1 MKSKADHSQLEEKVR
16 GRNLLIESSLTKV
29 FKFVRKLG
37 LLISGIFQCYGIQDS
52 LGFWIPFYGLWFP
65 GAGFQSFPVESGFW
79 IPFLSE
85 MSEYFSSILDSKALD
100 SGFHKQNFPELWI
113 LQPVFL
119 LRRAKSDFFK
129 TTFENNKNNPNG
141 IWKTIKSLIGV
152 NKQQS
157 INHLRI
163 KEKDLGN
170 NEEMTEAFNVNFS
183 TIADKLRKLLPHVP
197 FDTSKLSNFVRSRKD
212 ESAAFS
218 IPPIAE
224 ADVVGYL
231 LKIDSN
237 KSTGVDG
244 ISSRMLKL
252 AASIIAP
259 SITKLINLSF
269 SLNVFPSRWKTA
281 KVTPIFKSGDPTDVT
296 NYRSISVL
304 PILSKIAERHVH
316 NALYSFLCEND
327 LIYIRQSGFRS
338 KHSTET
344 ALIKIIDDLI
354 FNLDNDSVSGMV
366 LVDYLKAF
374 DMVDHTLLLKKLE
387 VYGLNRDS
395 LQWLTS
401 YLEEIKDAI
410 WLSWE
415 TNSQVSLLFV
425 MVFPRDPYLAPSY
438 LSPLSMTYRFTSFH
452 QELICMPT
460 IQR

>member
-1 MKSKADHSQLEEKVR
+1 M
-16 GRNLLIESSLTKV
+16 
-29 FKFVRKLG
+29 
-37 LLISGIFQCYGIQDS
+37 
-52 LGFWIPFYGLWFP
+52 
-65 GAGFQSFPVESGFW
+65 
-79 IPFLSE
+79 
-85 MSEYFSSILDSKALD
+85 
-100 SGFHKQNFPELWI
+100 
-113 LQPVFL
+113 
-119 LRRAKSDFFK
+119 
-129 TTFENNKNNPNG
+129 
-141 IWKTIKSLIGV
+141 KSLIGV

-170 NEEMTEAFNVNFS
+170 NEEMTEAFNVHFS
-183 TIADKLRKLLPHVP
+183 TVADKLRKLLPDVP
-197 FDTSKLSNFVRSRKD
+197 FDTSKLSNFVRSWKD

-218 IPPIAE
+218 IPPITE

-252 AASIIAP
+252 AAPIIAP

-296 NYRSISVL
+296 NYRPISVL

-344 ALIKIIDDLI
+344 ALIKIIDDLL
-354 FNLDNDSVSGMV
+354 FNLDNDRVSGTV
-366 LVDYLKAF
+366 LVDYRKAF
-374 DMVDHTLLLKKLE
+374 DMIDHTLLLKKLE
-387 VYGLNRDS
+387 VYGISRDS
-395 LQWLTS
+395 LQCFTS
-401 YLEEIKDAI
+401 YLKAG
-410 WLSWE
+410 
-415 TNSQVSLLFV
+415 
-425 MVFPRDPYLAPSY
+425 R
-438 LSPLSMTYRFTSFH
+438 
-452 QELICMPT
+452 
-460 IQR
+460 